1 MSHQLETGMMLA
13 KDSERPEDDRVY
25 MRSMQSGAWWTF
37 WRPRVH
43 MLIMTVGQAR
53 TLAAGLNDAVHR
65 LEVKRNNKGRD
76 PQRRII
82 TLD

>member
-13 KDSERPEDDRVY
+13 KDSDNPEDDRVFLRS
-25 MRSMQSGAWWTF
+25 MRSGTWWTL
-37 WRPRVH
+37 WRQRVTT
-43 MLIMTVGQAR
+43 LIMTTGQAR

-65 LEVKRNNKGRD
+65 LEVKRNSK
-76 PQRRII
+76 RRIV